1 MTAKE
6 YLNQAFRL
14 DQRINSKIEQVAVL
28 NDLATKCTATISGMP
43 HSASPNTASMAM
55 TIDKIVDLQNEINAD
70 IDELVDLKREIISV
84 IKSIENTEYQLIL
97 EKKYLTSYYDEE
109 RKLKR
114 YSWEQIAVDLG
125 YDFRY
130 LKKLHKK
137 ALECVKIPEES

>member
-14 DQRINSKIEQVAVL
+14 DKRIKSKLDQIEAL
-28 NDLATKCTATISGMP
+28 NDLATKCTSTITGMP
-43 HSASPNTASMAM
+43 HAASPNNFSMAQ

-70 IDELVDLKREIISV
+70 IDNLVDLKREIMRT
-84 IKSIENTEYQLIL
+84 IKEVKIAEYQLIL
-97 EKKYLTSYYDEE
+97 EKRYLCFYRME
-109 RKLKR
+109 R
-114 YSWEQIAVDLG
+114 IASDMG

-137 ALECVKIPEES
+137 ALECVKVPEEYST